1 MTERVDDAAPDNS
14 PTFGRKQSSFLWV
27 LSKFFLSSFSV
38 LSGAD
43 QTQIETD
50 LPCGLDRRCLCI
62 TAP

>member
-14 PTFGRKQSSFLWV
+14 PTVSRKQSSFLWV
-27 LSKFFLSSFSV
+27 LSKFFLGSFSV

-43 QTQIETD
+43 QTQIETN
-50 LPCGLDRRCLCI
+50 LACGLDRRCLRI